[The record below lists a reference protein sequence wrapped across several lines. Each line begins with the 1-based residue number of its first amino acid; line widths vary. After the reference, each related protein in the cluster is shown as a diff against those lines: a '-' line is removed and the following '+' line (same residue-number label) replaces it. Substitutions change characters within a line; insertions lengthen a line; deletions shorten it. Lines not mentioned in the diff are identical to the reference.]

1 METEYDQRI
10 LALALRLTG
19 IKWQKIC
26 EFFGCEYPP
35 TIHEKINL
43 LKILIR

>member
-1 METEYDQRI
+1 MSEYDQSI
-10 LALALRLTG
+10 LIRALGLPG
-19 IKWQKIC
+19 VQWQKIC

-43 LKILIR
+43 LKILMR

>member
-1 METEYDQRI
+1 MMIEHDQRI
-10 LALALRLTG
+10 LVLAINLTG
-19 IKWQKIC
+19 IQWQKIC

-35 TIHEKINL
+35 TLHEKINL